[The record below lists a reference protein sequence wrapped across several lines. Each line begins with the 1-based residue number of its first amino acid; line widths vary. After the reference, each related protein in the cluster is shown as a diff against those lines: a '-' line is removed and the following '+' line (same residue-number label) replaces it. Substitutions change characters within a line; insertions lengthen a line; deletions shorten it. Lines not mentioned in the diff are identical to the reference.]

1 MFTRLSGVMWQQ
13 KIIISEI
20 KDRSRSDQK
29 TEKRI
34 LITVS
39 VFFYW
44 IPIKVRVIMLRDHD
58 FKFEYTQTFHST
70 LDIHTPSWCLDDG
83 RQSLGRYHGRLSY
96 SIERS

>member
-44 IPIKVRVIMLRDHD
+44 IPIMVRVIILRDQD
-58 FKFEYTQTFHST
+58 FKFE
-70 LDIHTPSWCLDDG
+70 
-83 RQSLGRYHGRLSY
+83 
-96 SIERS
+96 